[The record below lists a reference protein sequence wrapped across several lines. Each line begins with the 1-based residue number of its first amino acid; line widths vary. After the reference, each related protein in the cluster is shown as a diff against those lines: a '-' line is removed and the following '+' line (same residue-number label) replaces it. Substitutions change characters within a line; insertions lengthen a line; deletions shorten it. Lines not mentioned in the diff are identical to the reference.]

1 MSDWNAID
9 PKEMKENPFVLFN
22 DSWVVIAA
30 QKEDKVNA
38 MTASWGSLGVLWGK
52 RVATVYVRESRHT
65 HAFME
70 AAETFS
76 ITSFDASYK
85 KVLNDIMGS
94 KSGRDIDK
102 IKECG
107 FTVEHLL
114 DTPVFREARL
124 AIVCKKAYSHPFVE
138 AEFCD
143 KSHLQTSYKNGDLHT
158 VYIGTIESMYQK

>member
-1 MSDWNAID
+1 MSDWNKFD
-9 PKEMKENPFVLFN
+9 PEDLQENTFKLFN
-22 DSWVVIAA
+22 DAWVVIAA
-30 QKEDKVNA
+30 QRGEKVNA

-52 RVATVYVRESRHT
+52 RVATVYVRGSRYT
-65 HAFME
+65 HEFME

-76 ITSFDASYK
+76 VTSFDPSYK

-107 FTVEHLL
+107 FSVEHLL
-114 DTPVFREARL
+114 GTPVFEQARL

-143 KSHLQTSYKNGDLHT
+143 KTHLQTSYKNGDLHT
-158 VYIGTIESMYQK
+158 VYIGTIEGMYRK